1 MPFLGVC
8 VLAFAGLLIFGT
20 VSDVVR
26 SSQVRRRGAAATAE
40 VIGINPRTGLANYSR
55 SRVVRFTTAQNR
67 EVTVAM
73 PRGRL
78 RDVPVGGRT
87 GIRYLPEK
95 PEVVRSPGGGARF
108 ASSLFGVAVCV
119 ALGVSLLIS

>member
-8 VLAFAGLLIFGT
+8 VLAFAGLLVFGT
-20 VSDVVR
+20 ISDVVR
-26 SSQVRRRGAAATAE
+26 SSQVRRRGVDATAE
-40 VIGINPRTGLANYSR
+40 VIGINAPTGYANFSR
-55 SRVVRFTTAQNR
+55 SRVLRFTTAQNR

-78 RDVPVGGRT
+78 RDIPVGGRT

-95 PEVVRSPGGGARF
+95 PKVVRSPGGGARYV
-108 ASSLFGVAVCV
+108 SSLFGVAVFV

>member
-8 VLAFAGLLIFGT
+8 VLAFAGLLVFGAI
-20 VSDVVR
+20 SDAVR
-26 SSQVRRRGAAATAE
+26 SSQVRRRGVAATAE
-40 VIGINPRTGLANYSR
+40 VVGINAPTGFANFSR
-55 SRVVRFTTAQNR
+55 SRVLRFTTDQNR

-78 RDVPVGGRT
+78 RDLPVGGRT

-95 PEVVRSPGGGARF
+95 PKVVRSPGDRAGYVPR
-108 ASSLFGVAVCV
+108 LFGVAVFV
-119 ALGVSLLIS
+119 ALGVCLLIS

>member
-8 VLAFAGLLIFGT
+8 MLAFAFLLVFGT
-20 VSDVVR
+20 ISDVVR
-26 SSQVRRRGAAATAE
+26 SSQVRRRGVAATAE
-40 VIGINPRTGLANYSR
+40 VVGINAPAGFANFSR
-55 SRVVRFTTAQNR
+55 SRVLRFTTAQNR

-95 PEVVRSPGGGARF
+95 PKVVRSAGGGGRYL
-108 ASSLFGVAVCV
+108 SSLFVVAVFA
-119 ALGVSLLIS
+119 ALGVSLLLS

>member
-20 VSDVVR
+20 ISDVVR
-26 SSQVRRRGAAATAE
+26 SSQVRRRGATATAE
-40 VIGINPRTGLANYSR
+40 VVGINTRIGLANYSR

-73 PRGRL
+73 PRGQL
-78 RDVPVGGRT
+78 RDIPVGGRT
-87 GIRYLPEK
+87 GIRYLPQK
-95 PEVVRSPGGGARF
+95 PKVVRSPGGGARYV
-108 ASSLFGVAVCV
+108 SRLFGVAVCV
-119 ALGVSLLIS
+119 ALGLSLLIS

>member
-8 VLAFAGLLIFGT
+8 ALAFAGLLFFGT
-20 VSDVVR
+20 ISDVVR
-26 SSQVRRRGAAATAE
+26 SSQVRRRGVVTTAE
-40 VIGINPRTGLANYSR
+40 VIGINAPTGFANFSR
-55 SRVVRFTTAQNR
+55 SRVLRFTTVQNR

-73 PRGRL
+73 PRGHL
-78 RDVPVGGRT
+78 RDIPVGGRT

-95 PEVVRSPGGGARF
+95 PKVVRTSGGGAGYL
-108 ASSLFGVAVCV
+108 SSLFGVAVFV

>member
-8 VLAFAGLLIFGT
+8 MLAFAGLLIFAT

-26 SSQVRRRGAAATAE
+26 SSQVRRRGVAATAE
-40 VIGINPRTGLANYSR
+40 VIGTNPRTGFANYSR

-78 RDVPVGGRT
+78 RDIPVGGRT

-95 PEVVRSPGGGARF
+95 PKVVRSSGGSARYV
-108 ASSLFGVAVCV
+108 SSLFAVAVFV
-119 ALGVSLLIS
+119 ALGVSMLIS

>member
-1 MPFLGVC
+1 MSFLGVC

-20 VSDVVR
+20 IRDVVR
-26 SSQVRRRGAAATAE
+26 SSQVRRHGVDATAE
-40 VIGINPRTGLANYSR
+40 VIGINAPTGFANFSR
-55 SRVVRFTTAQNR
+55 SRVLRFTTAQNR

-78 RDVPVGGRT
+78 RDIPVGGRT

-95 PEVVRSPGGGARF
+95 PKVVRSSGGSARYL
-108 ASSLFGVAVCV
+108 SSLFGVAVFV
-119 ALGVSLLIS
+119 ALGVSLLMS